1 MKTAHVILAAWVL
14 SLLVGSAA
22 RGADEPPTIEV
33 WPGAAPG
40 DTGKIGEEKF
50 QPANPKEKPGIQRLT
65 NVTKPTLTIYRPS
78 KEKDTGASV
87 IICPGGGYTILA
99 WDLEGTEVAQ
109 WLNSFGVTGIIL
121 KYRVPKR
128 AELPAHVPP
137 LQDAQ
142 RAMSIVR
149 SKAGELGIDPKRI
162 GMLGFSAGGHLTAM
176 ACTNYDKRAYDAI
189 DENDKVSCRPDFG
202 VLLYPAWLVQEK
214 KEDELRP
221 EIRVNEQTPPI
232 FFVHAGDDKLT
243 AANSAVMYLALK
255 RAGVPAELHV
265 YAAGGHGFGL
275 RTTTKPVCTWPQRC
289 EEWMK
294 NQGIVEG
301 TAQPA
306 AR

>member
-1 MKTAHVILAAWVL
+1 
-14 SLLVGSAA
+14 
-22 RGADEPPTIEV
+22 
-33 WPGAAPG
+33 
-40 DTGKIGEEKF
+40 
-50 QPANPKEKPGIQRLT
+50 
-65 NVTKPTLTIYRPS
+65 
-78 KEKDTGASV
+78 
-87 IICPGGGYTILA
+87 
-99 WDLEGTEVAQ
+99 
-109 WLNSFGVTGIIL
+109 
-121 KYRVPKR
+121 
-128 AELPAHVPP
+128 
-137 LQDAQ
+137 
-142 RAMSIVR
+142 
-149 SKAGELGIDPKRI
+149 
-162 GMLGFSAGGHLTAM
+162 M

-189 DENDKVSCRPDFG
+189 DEIDKVSCRPDFG
-202 VLLYPAWLVQEK
+202 VLLYPAWLVKEK

-301 TAQPA
+301 TGQHGAQ
-306 AR
+306 